1 MNRVCARA
9 SRLMQGF
16 VAASVCAPECRM
28 PEITARAQR
37 VTSLSR
43 GESARRTAQPGG
55 APCGVPVRGATTG
68 RRDGTCGTREGP
80 RRGVVF
86 TVAFRDCRARVTVT
100 ECRLKPY

>member
-1 MNRVCARA
+1 MMRVCARA
-9 SRLMQGF
+9 SRHMQGF

-28 PEITARAQR
+28 SEITARAQR

-43 GESARRTAQPGG
+43 GEGEENGG